1 MSELQRL
8 YLSIGDELFERGELE
23 DALSYYLKSYD
34 EGDSPKALARIQ
46 ERYLLPQETNF
57 EKYYAKNCRITNS
70 SFDYGKCQIDAIPV
84 ADRRYVLFDRE
95 QERFCGCFN
104 LDSYMDKGE
113 RTFQSVLIAD
123 CWDAREILPV
133 LHRHIWNNAYIV
145 LNESSRKFMSFL
157 YLFGFVSLLPESIH
171 VFMNT
176 EEMCSYFAE
185 NPDEYLPHVIYASDQ
200 EKYRNIVED
209 IHQKRIR
216 SNVHSNQVFLSIC
229 IPSYNRGKL
238 ALEAVYCAL
247 QTKYDAEVEVV
258 VSNNGSYI
266 GKEEYEA
273 IRTMN
278 DSRVQ
283 YYQLEKNEGP
293 AANICNCL
301 EKAAGHFAIL
311 FSDEDR
317 IILDQLDE
325 LLDHLYRCPRL
336 GGFVTGVVCEK
347 MNVAARMCSKK
358 FRPGVYRKGLDA
370 AIFSLYATYITGIGV
385 NTVLLRELG
394 ILMKLNYT
402 DQNSYSLQ
410 RIYPHS
416 AIIEYLAM
424 HADMENI
431 GINLSYCGIPSQ
443 IGGFE
448 SPEDGCRG
456 AVMSYQI
463 PENIFELESSKM
475 RLSENFLTLDDYK
488 KFFLRCA
495 SYCFG
500 DIASAFRDC
509 EDKLTVKYCWS
520 NIHKMH
526 YHNCKKIMRES
537 KWGIDSFDESF
548 FRDLDE
554 VFFDWLDCRRIR
566 PAFSNKENLKSTLR
580 AQIARYC
587 YDCGTPFLKID
598 FKAINE
604 KLDGVIRT
612 FLPGNTP
619 N

>member
-8 YLSIGDELFERGELE
+8 YLSVGDKLFERGELE

-57 EKYYAKNCRITNS
+57 EKYYAENCRITNS

-157 YLFGFVSLLPESIH
+157 KIPGFVSLLPESIH

-185 NPDEYLPHVIYASDQ
+185 NPDEYLPHVIYASDR
-200 EKYRNIVED
+200 EKYKNIVED
-209 IHQKRIR
+209 VHQKRIR

-238 ALEAVYCAL
+238 ALEAVCCAL
-247 QTKYDAEVEVV
+247 QTKYDAEVEIV

-278 DSRVQ
+278 DSRVR
-283 YYQLEKNEGP
+283 YYRFDKNEGL
-293 AANICNCL
+293 AANVCNCL
-301 EKAAGHFAIL
+301 GKATGHFAIL
-311 FSDEDR
+311 FSDEEN
-317 IILDQLDE
+317 LVVEKLGQLLEYLWSNQD
-325 LLDHLYRCPRL
+325 L
-336 GGFVTGVVCEK
+336 GGFKVPDKDTGTSTIT
-347 MNVAARMCSKK
+347 NLKK
-358 FRPGVYRKGLDA
+358 FKQERYSKGIEALKRAWRTGYLSGLGFNMVAVRHYGLLQKVDISSNN
-370 AIFSLYATYITGIGV
+370 AIDIDGT
-385 NTVLLRELG
+385 
-394 ILMKLNYT
+394 
-402 DQNSYSLQ
+402 
-410 RIYPHS
+410 YPHT
-416 AIIEYLAM
+416 AILVHLAQYLDFEDITINIWFHAKESVAGGTIE
-424 HADMENI
+424 D
-431 GINLSYCGIPSQ
+431 
-443 IGGFE
+443 E
-448 SPEDGCRG
+448 SSH
-456 AVMSYQI
+456 VMGYMI
-463 PENIFELESSKM
+463 PENRFQQEESALRMIEDVLTFE
-475 RLSENFLTLDDYK
+475 DYTGA
-488 KFFLRCA
+488 FLRQVHVIFSRISEVIFVCKEEISF
-495 SYCFG
+495 SYNWE
-500 DIASAFRDC
+500 DIC
-509 EDKLTVKYCWS
+509 T
-520 NIHKMH
+520 MH
-526 YHNCKKIMRES
+526 YKNCLKIMCES
-537 KWGIDSFDESF
+537 KWGIESFDKSF

-566 PAFSNKENLKSTLR
+566 PAFSAEDNLKSTLR
-580 AQIARYC
+580 AQIVRYC
-587 YDCGTPFLKID
+587 YDCGTSFLEID
-598 FKAINE
+598 FKAINK
-604 KLDGVIRT
+604 KLDEVIRP
-612 FLPGNTP
+612 FLSGNTL

>member
-23 DALSYYLKSYD
+23 YALSYYLKSYD

-57 EKYYAKNCRITNS
+57 EKYYAENCRITNS

-95 QERFCGCFN
+95 QETFCGCFN

-113 RTFQSVLIAD
+113 KPSRTFQSVLIAD

-133 LHRHIWNNAYIV
+133 LHRHIWNNAYIL
-145 LNESSRKFMSFL
+145 LNESSQKFMSFL
-157 YLFGFVSLLPESIH
+157 KIPEFVSLLPKNIH
-171 VFMNT
+171 IFMNYD
-176 EEMCSYFAE
+176 EMCNYFAE

-238 ALEAVYCAL
+238 ALEAVCCAL

-258 VSNNGSYI
+258 VSNNGSCI

-301 EKAAGHFAIL
+301 EKSAGHFAIL
-311 FSDEDR
+311 FSDEENL
-317 IILDQLDE
+317 IVEKLDQLLEYLWDNQDLGSFKVPDKDTGTGAITNLNKFKQGRYSKGME
-325 LLDHLYRCPRL
+325 ALERAWKTKYLSGLGFNMTAVRQYGLLQKVNISSINSIDID
-336 GGFVTGVVCEK
+336 VV
-347 MNVAARMCSKK
+347 
-358 FRPGVYRKGLDA
+358 
-370 AIFSLYATYITGIGV
+370 
-385 NTVLLRELG
+385 
-394 ILMKLNYT
+394 
-402 DQNSYSLQ
+402 
-410 RIYPHS
+410 YPHT
-416 AIIEYLAM
+416 AILVYLAQYLDFADIAINM
-424 HADMENI
+424 WFHAEECAVGGSIEDENSCVK
-431 GINLSYCGIPSQ
+431 GY
-443 IGGFE
+443 
-448 SPEDGCRG
+448 
-456 AVMSYQI
+456 MI
-463 PENIFELESSKM
+463 PENRFQQEKSALKMIEDVLTFEDYTGAILQQVHMTFSYI
-475 RLSENFLTLDDYK
+475 SEAVLVCAEETDFLYNWEDIHTMHYK
-488 KFFLRCA
+488 KCLE
-495 SYCFG
+495 
-500 DIASAFRDC
+500 I
-509 EDKLTVKYCWS
+509 
-520 NIHKMH
+520 I
-526 YHNCKKIMRES
+526 RES
-537 KWGIDSFDESF
+537 KWGIESFNESF

-580 AQIARYC
+580 AQMARYC

-604 KLDGVIRT
+604 QLDGVIRP
-612 FLPGNTP
+612 FLPGNMQ